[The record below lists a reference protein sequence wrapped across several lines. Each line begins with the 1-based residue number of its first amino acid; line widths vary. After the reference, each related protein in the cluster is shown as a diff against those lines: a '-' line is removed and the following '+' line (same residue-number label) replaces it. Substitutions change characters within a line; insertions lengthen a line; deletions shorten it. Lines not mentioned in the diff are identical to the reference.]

1 MMRNEEL
8 RISHV
13 AASASEGDVV
23 GVRHPKLRRV
33 VGVMLTTGLISG
45 LAGCALNDT
54 QHSAEATLYGKPQ
67 ISAMPLLVRGD
78 RTSEGR
84 YALGKYYYFQD
95 RLDKAGAAFED
106 ALRLDPSNIDAMNGL
121 ASVYDRLGKFDV
133 AEKIYRAALKIQPDA
148 AYVWA
153 NLGYSL
159 ILRGDKTAAVY
170 PLQQAVRIDPANTV
184 ARNYLASLGVEA
196 KVAQVGAAY
205 GVAKPAPAQAAPAE
219 TAAPSSAPANAPA
232 SGMAAEM
239 KPAVA
244 AVQPPV
250 LQADESVR
258 RGNVTVAENAAQATG
273 SITPL
278 MNSKGVDPSRV
289 TMVAPRSIPAK
300 ADTAEDEAVGVR
312 VPAMAAGNSPQST
325 RQAIASDS
333 DRNPAITGARATIP
347 STGARTD
354 SAQASGGAYAALP
367 AALSGLRI
375 EVSNGNGVEGM
386 ARAIGKEIRHAGVNV
401 ARITNA
407 KPFDKPRTFIVC
419 KYQLRTEAARLA
431 AVLPGKPK
439 IMFGSTVYR
448 RVDMRVV
455 LGADSALAWNQPS
468 AKRVFV
474 ASAK

>member
-1 MMRNEEL
+1 MRNEEL
-8 RISHV
+8 RISHL
-13 AASASEGDVV
+13 AASAPGGNVA
-23 GVRHPKLRRV
+23 GARHPKLRRV

-78 RTSEGR
+78 GTSEGR

-106 ALRLDPSNIDAMNGL
+106 SLRLDPSNIDAMNGL

-133 AEKIYRAALKIQPDA
+133 AEKIYRAVLKIQPDA

-184 ARNYLASLGVEA
+184 ARNYLASLGAET
-196 KVAQVGAAY
+196 KVAQVGAA
-205 GVAKPAPAQAAPAE
+205 KPAPVQAASAE

-244 AVQPPV
+244 AAQPPV
-250 LQADESVR
+250 LQAQSVR
-258 RGNVTVAENAAQATG
+258 RGNVTVAENAAQAAG

-278 MNSKGVDPSRV
+278 MNSKVVDPSRV
-289 TMVAPRSIPAK
+289 TMVVPRSIPAK

-347 STGARTD
+347 STRARTD

-419 KYQLRTEAARLA
+419 KYELRTEAARLA

>member
-1 MMRNEEL
+1 MRNEEL
-8 RISHV
+8 RISHL
-13 AASASEGDVV
+13 AASASGGDVV

-78 RTSEGR
+78 GTSEGR

-95 RLDKAGAAFED
+95 RLDKARAAFED

-133 AEKIYRAALKIQPDA
+133 AEKIYRAALKMQPDA

-184 ARNYLASLGVEA
+184 ARNYLASLGAET

-205 GVAKPAPAQAAPAE
+205 GAAKPVPVQGAPAE
-219 TAAPSSAPANAPA
+219 TAAPSSTPANAPA
-232 SGMAAEM
+232 SGMAAEV

-244 AVQPPV
+244 AAQPPV
-250 LQADESVR
+250 LQAESAR
-258 RGNVTVAENAAQATG
+258 SGNVTVAESTAQAAG

-278 MNSKGVDPSRV
+278 MNSKGIDPSRV

-300 ADTAEDEAVGVR
+300 ADTAEDEAVGTR
-312 VPAMAAGNSPQST
+312 APAMAAGNSPQSA
-325 RQAIASDS
+325 RQAIASSS

-347 STGARTD
+347 SNGTRTD
-354 SAQASGGAYAALP
+354 SDQASGGAYAALP

-419 KYQLRTEAARLA
+419 KYTLRTEAARLA

-439 IMFGSTVYR
+439 IVFGSTVYR

-455 LGADSALAWNQPS
+455 LGADSALAWNQPP